1 MCVGSLQPDKEE
13 LSGEN
18 HPQLTI
24 RLLSIP
30 LSTVTFSFCQEI
42 FALFFFLLLCRLFI
56 GNKRSQLL
64 ATAGCSARGVIGLL
78 RGDAQPSLYSI
89 LKVLVERGYN
99 FGQVEGYDGHEEV
112 VDKHSRFAAAYPPQV
127 IVKNGDHFAPFSVAA
142 RLDAIPHPKKKA
154 NNVRAGMGCG
164 CLATAPELNLKKFGA
179 SASTF
184 HERGLLVPAIGRKPY
199 LLPISKFNIS
209 PLRARFVYAPNWS
222 KTSGVQPHL
231 TFLQLSVTPTPGK
244 LVYSRF
250 LESN

>member
-112 VDKHSRFAAAYPPQV
+112 VDKHSRFAAAYPPPSYSQER
-127 IVKNGDHFAPFSVAA
+127 GPFCPLL
-142 RLDAIPHPKKKA
+142 RGGP
-154 NNVRAGMGCG
+154 VRRN
-164 CLATAPELNLKKFGA
+164 TAPEKKSQQCA
-179 SASTF
+179 CW
-184 HERGLLVPAIGRKPY
+184 HGLRVSCDRARIEFEEVWGKRKHVPRVWFACTRNWPKA
-199 LLPISKFNIS
+199 LPIANFQ
-209 PLRARFVYAPNWS
+209 V
-222 KTSGVQPHL
+222 
-231 TFLQLSVTPTPGK
+231 
-244 LVYSRF
+244 
-250 LESN
+250 